1 MNPYDATLF
10 TAPDCLPCCAPAP
23 ADCSCAL
30 LIPPFG
36 SPYADYATALA
47 VVDGSGADEKADCYA
62 YIISTAGITSF
73 SSSVA
78 TANHLILNG
87 DGTIAASEPLT
98 VWGSIT
104 GQVGDTLS
112 IDWTLPDGD
121 GDSGF
126 WYQVYGCDGTLLEDG
141 GGLGTSGTITLS
153 ATLPSD
159 GVYYVSV
166 GSELS
171 PTPPSPAVFSVTADI
186 YSDNP
191 VLVPNPVI
199 ALWDDSGTTRQLEA
213 CPKML
218 LPPLT
223 ESTGDW
229 YADCA
234 AADAVLT
241 DALQVSNCT
250 GYIEPDSGVDSF
262 TATGGGAL
270 NFVLGASGT
279 ASTTGPMWGSFTAD
293 AGDII
298 SVAQNGDPGDITA
311 ILYDYTGTLV
321 EDFSGSVTSGVS
333 SAALPYTGRYI
344 IMVNV
349 VFPPPSA
356 PFTSLNVDVTSDGAF
371 DVHTIQALYDS
382 SLTCPSRL
390 NCGDSC

>member
-1 MNPYDATLF
+1 MNIYDASLF
-10 TAPDCLPCCAPAP
+10 TAPDCLPCCTPAP

-30 LIPPFG
+30 LIPPQA
-36 SPYADYATALA
+36 SPYVDYATADGVIADPLLVADCLA
-47 VVDGSGADEKADCYA
+47 YNDVSLDMTSFSAAFDGTTFTADGAWSSAVSSFGYVWISISAKSGATLTFD
-62 YIISTAGITSF
+62 STAGSSF
-73 SSSVA
+73 
-78 TANHLILNG
+78 
-87 DGTIAASEPLT
+87 DGVIYT
-98 VWGSIT
+98 
-104 GQVGDTLS
+104 
-112 IDWTLPDGD
+112 
-121 GDSGF
+121 
-126 WYQVYGCDGTLLEDG
+126 CDGTEVEVIGPAATPITSAALPADG
-141 GGLGTSGTITLS
+141 EYYLKMLPNDPPMGSGPFTACTITVTS
-153 ATLPSD
+153 SD
-159 GVYYVSV
+159 DFWV
-166 GSELS
+166 
-171 PTPPSPAVFSVTADI
+171 
-186 YSDNP
+186 
-191 VLVPNPVI
+191 NPVI

-213 CPKML
+213 CPRL
-218 LPPLT
+218 YLPPLT

-229 YADCA
+229 YVDCA
-234 AADAVLT
+234 EAADVIT
-241 DALQVSNCT
+241 DFTSNCT
-250 GYIEPDSGVDSF
+250 GYFEPDSGVDSF
-262 TATGGGAL
+262 SVGGGTL

>member
-199 ALWDDSGTTRQLEA
+199 ALWDDSGTTRKLWA
-213 CPKML
+213 CPKL
-218 LPPLT
+218 LIPPLT
-223 ESTGDW
+223 EDTGTW
-229 YADCA
+229 YADA
-234 AADAVLT
+234 AAAATAITDLT
-241 DALQVSNCT
+241 DSCI
-250 GYIEPDSGVDSF
+250 GYIESLTNVATF
-262 TATGGGAL
+262 TATDGGTSLTLANTLTAGAMTSPRMWGSL
-270 NFVLGASGT
+270 NVVDTKTLTVTATVGAGTASVNVNIYDDVGVLVEASGT
-279 ASTTGPMWGSFTAD
+279 
-293 AGDII
+293 
-298 SVAQNGDPGDITA
+298 
-311 ILYDYTGTLV
+311 
-321 EDFSGSVTSGVS
+321 VS
-333 SAALPYTGRYI
+333 SPWTSAAVGYTGRYT
-344 IMVNV
+344 VSV
-349 VFPPPSA
+349 A
-356 PFTSLNVDVTSDGAF
+356 VTSSSNTTSMSAAITSSG
-371 DVHTIQALYDS
+371 TISVNPVQARYDL
-382 SLTCPSRL
+382 SLTCAATDD
-390 NCGDSC
+390 C